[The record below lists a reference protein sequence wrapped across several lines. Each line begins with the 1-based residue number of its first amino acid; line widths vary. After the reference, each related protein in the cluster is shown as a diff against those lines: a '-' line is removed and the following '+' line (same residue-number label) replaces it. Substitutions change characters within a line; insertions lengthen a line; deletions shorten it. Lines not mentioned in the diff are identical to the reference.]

1 MLSVC
6 LKWIVKEIKNIK
18 CNFFSEKIEEKLKS
32 LALKITDYQSNMLK
46 KKSLVNGGA
55 IESKK
60 LLVI

>member
-1 MLSVC
+1 MLSVRW
-6 LKWIVKEIKNIK
+6 KWIDNGIKIINLFI
-18 CNFFSEKIEEKLKS
+18 FPEKIEEKLKS
-32 LALKITDYQSNMLK
+32 LALKITDYQLNMLK